1 MEKKTSVPIF
11 LFFQYSKKEMFF
23 DPSFKESYNYLIIRY
38 LYIIYIGKGRKCTL
52 EKLIGRFGIGRYDNV

>member
-11 LFFQYSKKEMFF
+11 QFFQFSKKEMFF

-38 LYIIYIGKGRKCTL
+38 LYIYNIW
-52 EKLIGRFGIGRYDNV
+52 EKEGNEPLKN